1 MPAFQKNIVN
11 KIQSQSIKFLTSI
24 ALCLEDSIRDDALAE
39 AEVSLT
45 EILRELKKL
54 SESGITLPLIF
65 IRVRSPEH
73 LQSIHNKLFD
83 FTSILTGYILPKF
96 DLSNAENYA
105 AIVYEINRDH
115 TDPLYIMPILETEM
129 IADVMTRNKSL
140 VKIKRVLD
148 IIKDYILNVR
158 VGVNDLSNLYGLRR
172 DINHTVYDL
181 GIIRDILINIL
192 NIFAKDYV
200 VAGSVYNFFGSDNS
214 GLKKELELDKL
225 NGFVGKTAIHPAQL
239 PIIYESLKVNRI
251 DYEDA
256 LKILNW
262 QSDSHGVAKGNNRM
276 NELKCHS
283 KWAQRIKIL
292 SEVYGI
298 KDD

>member
-11 KIQSQSIKFLTSI
+11 KIQSQSIKCLTSI

-39 AEVSLT
+39 AEQSLFD
-45 EILRELKKL
+45 ILNELQML
-54 SESGITLPLIF
+54 SKVNIKLPLIF

-73 LQSIHNKLFD
+73 LQTVHDKVYD
-83 FTSILTGYILPKF
+83 FTDILTGYILPKF
-96 DLSNAENYA
+96 DLNNAEQYA
-105 AIVYEINRDH
+105 AIVYEINRNR
-115 TDPLYIMPILETEM
+115 TEPLYIMPILETEM
-129 IADVMTRNKSL
+129 IADLTARNNAL
-140 VKIKRVLD
+140 VRIKKVLD
-148 IIKDYILNVR
+148 IISDCVLNIR

-172 DINHTVYDL
+172 DINHTVYDI

-192 NIFAKDYV
+192 NVFAKDYV
-200 VAGSVYNFFGSDNS
+200 VAGSVYNFFGDDNS
-214 GLKKELELDKL
+214 GLKKELKLDKL

-239 PIIYESLKVNRI
+239 PIIYESLKVSRI

-256 LKILNW
+256 SQILNW
-262 QSDSHGVAKGNNRM
+262 QSDSHGVVKGNNRM

-292 SEVYGI
+292 SEIYGI
-298 KDD
+298 KD